1 MRVWSLNTVTHI
13 IDILFIKHRSPIF
26 LGYLW
31 NFGVF
36 SFLCLFIQIFTG
48 LFLAMHYI
56 PDTLQ
61 AFGSVEHIMRDV
73 NNGWFLR
80 YTHANGAS
88 FFFIAVY
95 IHMFRGLYYGS
106 FTEPRQ
112 AVWYVGSVI
121 LLLMI
126 LTAFLGYVLPWGQMS
141 YWAATVIT
149 NMLSAL
155 PIVGKSL
162 VTWVWGGYS
171 VGAPTLTRFYA
182 LHFLLPMVLVVLV
195 FYHVYLLHQ
204 VGSNSPLG
212 IEAGVD
218 DKPFYPYYIAKDI
231 FAIILFF
238 LPFAFIIFF
247 YPNTLGHPDNYI
259 PANPLVTPSH
269 IVPEW
274 YFLPFYAILRSIPDK
289 VLGVLAMGFSIVSL
303 ALVPAVQRPF
313 IRSLEFRPISRVVY
327 WWFLHCCLVL
337 GWIGSQLAKYPYVQ
351 IGQAATFF
359 YFFYFWALMPAVIY
373 FENTYGRRRKR
384 RRVLAYT
391 EFGRK
396 R

>member
-126 LTAFLGYVLPWGQMS
+126 LIFLILCFR
-141 YWAATVIT
+141 TKKRKE
-149 NMLSAL
+149 
-155 PIVGKSL
+155 GKR
-162 VTWVWGGYS
+162 Y
-171 VGAPTLTRFYA
+171 
-182 LHFLLPMVLVVLV
+182 
-195 FYHVYLLHQ
+195 
-204 VGSNSPLG
+204 
-212 IEAGVD
+212 
-218 DKPFYPYYIAKDI
+218 
-231 FAIILFF
+231 
-238 LPFAFIIFF
+238 
-247 YPNTLGHPDNYI
+247 
-259 PANPLVTPSH
+259 
-269 IVPEW
+269 
-274 YFLPFYAILRSIPDK
+274 
-289 VLGVLAMGFSIVSL
+289 GVLFERSEIEHYSST
-303 ALVPAVQRPF
+303 PF
-313 IRSLEFRPISRVVY
+313 FKPL
-327 WWFLHCCLVL
+327 
-337 GWIGSQLAKYPYVQ
+337 
-351 IGQAATFF
+351 
-359 YFFYFWALMPAVIY
+359 
-373 FENTYGRRRKR
+373 
-384 RRVLAYT
+384 
-391 EFGRK
+391 
-396 R
+396 